1 MLMMFPAVSDFRWIG
16 LGLII
21 FGATF
26 VGLGILLFFD
36 TALLAI
42 GNILFLGGFALL
54 VGPNRASSFF
64 LQREKA
70 KGTSTFF
77 SGIVIVLIGWPFIG
91 ILIET
96 VGFFMLFGS
105 YLQTVVNFTK
115 ATPVYSYAC
124 KVPGVRQMFDY
135 CDVHKFPV

>member
-1 MLMMFPAVSDFRWIG
+1 LPVDFTLPPIRVN
-16 LGLII
+16 L
-21 FGATF
+21 FN
-26 VGLGILLFFD
+26 VGNPI
-36 TALLAI
+36 A
-42 GNILFLGGFALL
+42 FLEADL
-54 VGPNRASSFF
+54 VV
-64 LQREKA
+64 
-70 KGTSTFF
+70 F